1 MLDRRLLV
9 PRGPTLKLEGTEC
22 RARAWCV
29 EWYDRWDAERRDDD
43 DTIEDLPSNQPMLSF
58 Y

>member
-1 MLDRRLLV
+1 V

-43 DTIEDLPSNQPMLSF
+43 DTTEDLPSNQPMLSF